1 MRGAK
6 IIMSDSLFVREI
18 FAAAFLRVL
27 LLVYG
32 AWHDKTLEV
41 KYTDIDYE
49 VFSDGAELVW
59 HGHSPYERQTYRYT
73 PFLALLLTPNAWAH
87 PAWGKMLFSACDI
100 AVGAQLHGILL
111 ERRVPRAV
119 ARGCAAF
126 WLFNPLSLNVSTR
139 GNAESVVLVLLL
151 ASLHALLRRRA
162 AMAGLLLGLAM
173 HMKPYPVIYL
183 PAFLASIDADFAAQ
197 PTDMMMEG
205 ASLSDSGLG
214 GGAGGGIGGG
224 TGESADGDGGGAFA
238 ALAGLLASVSGA
250 LGCTASRAAWK
261 LRLTFALSLTTV
273 YLSLFAICYA
283 WCGAAFYREALLHHI
298 TRADARHNFSPYF
311 YALYLAPK
319 GTLLRGLLSSL
330 AFVPQAALLLALA
343 ARFGR
348 DLPFC
353 MFAQTLVFVS
363 FNKVCTAQYFVW
375 YHGLLPLV
383 LPSTAALLRQQRP
396 RTLIAAAVWTASLL
410 LWLGVAHQLEFRARN
425 TFLPLWLAGLLFFF
439 ANVYMVH
446 ETIRLHHST
455 PLFRCGRL
463 ARQAC
468 LYGAEATGEE
478 ATAAGLL
485 LEGWRSLRQP
495 GRYDDTRDS

>member
-1 MRGAK
+1 MR
-6 IIMSDSLFVREI
+6 ICR
-18 FAAAFLRVL
+18 AA
-27 LLVYG
+27 
-32 AWHDKTLEV
+32 
-41 KYTDIDYE
+41 
-49 VFSDGAELVW
+49 
-59 HGHSPYERQTYRYT
+59 HGHDD
-73 PFLALLLTPNAWAH
+73 
-87 PAWGKMLFSACDI
+87 G
-100 AVGAQLHGILL
+100 G
-111 ERRVPRAV
+111 RVP
-119 ARGCAAF
+119 
-126 WLFNPLSLNVSTR
+126 
-139 GNAESVVLVLLL
+139 
-151 ASLHALLRRRA
+151 
-162 AMAGLLLGLAM
+162 
-173 HMKPYPVIYL
+173 
-183 PAFLASIDADFAAQ
+183 
-197 PTDMMMEG
+197 
-205 ASLSDSGLG
+205 SDSGLG

-224 TGESADGDGGGAFA
+224 TGESGDGDGGGAFA

-363 FNKVCTAQYFVW
+363 FKKVCTAQYFVW

-383 LPSTAALLRQQRP
+383 LPSTAAP
-396 RTLIAAAVWTASLL
+396 CASS
-410 LWLGVAHQLEFRARN
+410 ARARSSQPPCGPPACCCGSASR
-425 TFLPLWLAGLLFFF
+425 TSSSF
-439 ANVYMVH
+439 A
-446 ETIRLHHST
+446 RAT
-455 PLFRCGRL
+455 PSCRCGSPGCSSSSPMSTWCTRRSGCTTPRRSS
-463 ARQAC
+463 AAGAC
-468 LYGAEATGEE
+468 
-478 ATAAGLL
+478 AAGLPL
-485 LEGWRSLRQP
+485 RCRGDRGGGHGGRTAPRGWRSLRQP

>member
-1 MRGAK
+1 M
-6 IIMSDSLFVREI
+6 
-18 FAAAFLRVL
+18 
-27 LLVYG
+27 
-32 AWHDKTLEV
+32 
-41 KYTDIDYE
+41 
-49 VFSDGAELVW
+49 
-59 HGHSPYERQTYRYT
+59 
-73 PFLALLLTPNAWAH
+73 
-87 PAWGKMLFSACDI
+87 
-100 AVGAQLHGILL
+100 
-111 ERRVPRAV
+111 
-119 ARGCAAF
+119 
-126 WLFNPLSLNVSTR
+126 
-139 GNAESVVLVLLL
+139 
-151 ASLHALLRRRA
+151 
-162 AMAGLLLGLAM
+162 
-173 HMKPYPVIYL
+173 
-183 PAFLASIDADFAAQ
+183 
-197 PTDMMMEG
+197 
-205 ASLSDSGLG
+205 
-214 GGAGGGIGGG
+214 
-224 TGESADGDGGGAFA
+224 
-238 ALAGLLASVSGA
+238 SGA

-485 LEGWRSLRQP
+485 LEGGAASASRAVTTTRATPDAVIPLRRPMRSVQLCAAPARWAAVTP
-495 GRYDDTRDS
+495 DRRPDVCGVVWMTVLDTAGPSA